1 MNDCNNDADVVNLL
15 RSKRCQRS
23 RMTSSMATQKYVVVH
38 ATTAHVYVHTCAQ
51 ITTILLAL
59 ERSFPFETA
68 FIRRLVTAM
77 LLNLGICAHLGS
89 KLVSVVLETAHLT
102 QCLAAIPAIQFN
114 TFIT

>member
-1 MNDCNNDADVVNLL
+1 MLSACCEVNGAKEVERRAQWLH
-15 RSKRCQRS
+15 K
-23 RMTSSMATQKYVVVH
+23 SMSLCIQQQHTYTHVH
-38 ATTAHVYVHTCAQ
+38 ACAQ

-59 ERSFPFETA
+59 ERSFPFETV

-114 TFIT
+114 SSIT